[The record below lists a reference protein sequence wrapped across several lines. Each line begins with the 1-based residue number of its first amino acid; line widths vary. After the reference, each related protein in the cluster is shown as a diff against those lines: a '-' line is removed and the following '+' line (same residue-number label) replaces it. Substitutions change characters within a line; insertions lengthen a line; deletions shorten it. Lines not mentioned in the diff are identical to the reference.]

1 MNEARFTGFAGFWP
15 FYVGEHREPM
25 NRMMRFIGSSLGLV
39 CLIATFVTGR
49 LWLIPP
55 GLMIGYGCAWVRHFF
70 IERNRP
76 ATFKYLLRVIHRRA
90 GRCGRSCSPG
100 G

>member
-25 NRMMRFIGSSLGLV
+25 NRMMHFIGSSLGLV

-49 LWLIPP
+49 WRLIPL
-55 GLMIGYGCAWVRHFF
+55 GLPTGKSSCDID
-70 IERNRP
+70 
-76 ATFKYLLRVIHRRA
+76 
-90 GRCGRSCSPG
+90 CSPAKLSRI
-100 G
+100 